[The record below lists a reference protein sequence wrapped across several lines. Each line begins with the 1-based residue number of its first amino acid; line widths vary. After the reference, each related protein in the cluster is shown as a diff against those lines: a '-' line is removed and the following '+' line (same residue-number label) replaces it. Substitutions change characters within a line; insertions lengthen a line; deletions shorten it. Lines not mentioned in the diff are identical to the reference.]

1 LQHKEEWTGTR
12 ISFEISRQG
21 DKTQVL
27 FTHIGLVPGVEC
39 YSACQKGWSQYVQ
52 QSLLSLITTGTGA
65 PDKKT
70 NEKAEAI
77 NN

>member
-1 LQHKEEWTGTR
+1 
-12 ISFEISRQG
+12 
-21 DKTQVL
+21 
-27 FTHIGLVPGVEC
+27 
-39 YSACQKGWSQYVQ
+39 VQ